1 MNYFKFYFIY
11 FFFFTFFL
19 FTSRKVREVV
29 STVDP
34 NVRQGDSMNIRE
46 YVKIKIIPGG
56 GMDENT
62 YVDGIIF
69 RKNVPHKSMSSRG
82 NISNPRVLLFSGE
95 S

>member
-1 MNYFKFYFIY
+1 MNYFKFYL
-11 FFFFTFFL
+11 FTFFL
-19 FTSRKVREVV
+19 FTFRKVREVV